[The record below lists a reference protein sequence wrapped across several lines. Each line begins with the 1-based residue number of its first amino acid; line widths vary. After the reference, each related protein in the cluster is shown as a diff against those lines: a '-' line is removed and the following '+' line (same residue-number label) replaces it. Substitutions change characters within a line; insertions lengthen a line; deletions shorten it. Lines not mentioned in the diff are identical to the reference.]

1 MADLDALIVGAGP
14 VGLTLAGQLA
24 RRGLR
29 VAAIDRNAGPT
40 DKSKA
45 LVVWPRTLELLATAG
60 LAEPFLA
67 AGLPIA
73 RGRLFSRGRV
83 LTELDFSRNRSVY
96 PFTLM
101 IAQRDT
107 EQLLDAAAR
116 AAGVAVERHTELLRF
131 RQDAAGVHAVL
142 RDAGGVETTRH
153 ADWLIGCDGAH
164 STVRH
169 ALGLTFAGAAENND
183 WILADVRIA
192 GDLPRDEVRIFLH
205 EDGVLATFP
214 LRPDRTRLIIDLGP
228 QRGAAPHDPT
238 LAEVQALLDRRA
250 PIGLRAEDPQWLAGF
265 RINERQVPTYRIG
278 RVFLAGDA
286 AHIHSPAG
294 GQGMNTGMHDA
305 FNLAWKLALVQRGR
319 GRETLLDS
327 YQAERH
333 PIGALIVRGAGVV
346 TRMGTLRHPAAQRAR
361 DAVMSTVT
369 RIPAIPRTVVDML
382 CETAIHYRGGPLSRD
397 TRPLAAR
404 LLPRGVR
411 AGDRAPDAVLRDD
424 AGATPR
430 LFELL
435 RTPAHTL
442 LLLSPDPLAAGL
454 GTTLAA
460 RHGELLQVAL
470 VTHAGVPAPASQLR
484 ILHDADG
491 TLHRAYA
498 ARGPTAVVIR
508 PDTYVGY
515 LGAPSG
521 VAEYLAA
528 YLM

>member
-1 MADLDALIVGAGP
+1 MAELDALIVGAGP

-29 VAAIDRNAGPT
+29 VAAVDRSAGPT

-45 LVVWPRTLELLATAG
+45 LVVWPRTIELLAAAG
-60 LAEPFLA
+60 MAERFLA
-67 AGLPIA
+67 AGLHVT
-73 RGRLFSRGRV
+73 RGRLFSSGRV
-83 LTELDFSRNRSVY
+83 LTELDFSRNRSAY

-101 IAQRDT
+101 IAQSDT
-107 EQLLDAAAR
+107 EQLLDADAR
-116 AAGVAVERHTELLRF
+116 AVGVALERHTELLRF
-131 RQDAAGVHAVL
+131 RQDANGVDAVL
-142 RDAGGVETTRH
+142 RGADGAETTRR
-153 ADWLIGCDGAH
+153 AAWLIGCDGAH

-169 ALGLTFAGAAENND
+169 ALGLAFAGAAENND

-205 EDGVLATFP
+205 PDGVLATFP
-214 LRPDRTRLIIDLGP
+214 LQPDRTRLIIDLGP
-228 QRGAAPHDPT
+228 QRGAAPPDPT

-250 PIGLRAEDPQWLAGF
+250 PVGLRAHDPEWLSGF

-319 GRETLLDS
+319 ARETLLDS

-333 PIGALIVRGAGVV
+333 PVGAMIVRGAGAV
-346 TRMGTLRHPAAQRAR
+346 TRMGTLRSPAAQRAR
-361 DAVMSTVT
+361 DSIVSTVY
-369 RIPAIPRTVVDML
+369 RIPAVPRTVVDVL

-397 TRPLAAR
+397 ARPLAAR
-404 LLPRGVR
+404 MLARRGGVR
-411 AGDRAPDAVLRDD
+411 AGDRAPDAALRDD
-424 AGATPR
+424 SGATPR

-442 LLLSPDPLAAGL
+442 LLL
-454 GTTLAA
+454 
-460 RHGELLQVAL
+460 
-470 VTHAGVPAPASQLR
+470 
-484 ILHDADG
+484 
-491 TLHRAYA
+491 
-498 ARGPTAVVIR
+498 
-508 PDTYVGY
+508 
-515 LGAPSG
+515 
-521 VAEYLAA
+521 
-528 YLM
+528 